1 MRINQHQRYEVGIED
16 NCIFSILG
24 NWVEDKKE
32 SWMGAKREED
42 KYLVL
47 AVENINM
54 GFGRKMR
61 TKIMNLK

>member
-1 MRINQHQRYEVGIED
+1 MRINLHQRYEVGIED

-32 SWMGAKREED
+32 LNGNKEED

>member
-1 MRINQHQRYEVGIED
+1 MRINLHQRYEVGIED
-16 NCIFSILG
+16 NLVFFLFLG

-32 SWMGAKREED
+32 LNGNKEED

-47 AVENINM
+47 QLKHKYS
-54 GFGRKMR
+54 FGRKMR